1 MQHQPKEIRHAD
13 QAVRCCTADAAV
25 DVRLGLAHPPV
36 GALMRSP
43 AWVLQLQR
51 TARAWGHRDFSWTE
65 TPDEYAE
72 SLADHI
78 ARVEVREAYGG
89 A

>member
-1 MQHQPKEIRHAD
+1 
-13 QAVRCCTADAAV
+13 
-25 DVRLGLAHPPV
+25 
-36 GALMRSP
+36 MRSP